1 MELNNNNQ
9 EIISLNDINLIY
21 WRFSTTNAVFKAF
34 CGRSSATLTI
44 FTSYSSHCCWCL
56 CWYCFEYVWPIWVML
71 SLFQFCI
78 CICWYYF
85 EDMWPRW
92 VMLTIVIAIHWF
104 LSRFSWAEQ
113 RNQGVQ
119 EPPLMLSRYYPPP
132 SLPLL
137 PLLLYPSPS
146 SSHPLPSPA
155 TP

>member
-1 MELNNNNQ
+1 MLCSKPSAAEVLPPWPFSLHIQVIAVDVCVDIVLNMCGHYEWCCHCSN
-9 EIISLNDINLIY
+9 S
-21 WRFSTTNAVFKAF
+21 VFVF
-34 CGRSSATLTI
+34 
-44 FTSYSSHCCWCL
+44 
-56 CWYCFEYVWPIWVML
+56 V
-71 SLFQFCI
+71 

-132 SLPLL
+132 SPLL
-137 PLLLYPSPS
+137 PPSF
-146 SSHPLPSPA
+146 LPHYIPPNWSQVPWGIWWWICDKFGDKFSY
-155 TP
+155 